1 MTPKHPLNEPN
12 DLELHAFLDGELP
25 ADRVAQVECRLR
37 VDLSARVVVK
47 AMWCKNRPSWSG
59 SLYPT
64 IVPNPVRWLTAC
76 LARRTTRVFQPIG

>member
-37 VDLSARVVVK
+37 VDLLARVVVK
-47 AMWCKNRPSWSG
+47 AMLVQKSALLERF
-59 SLYPT
+59 L
-64 IVPNPVRWLTAC
+64 IPNDCPKSRA
-76 LARRTTRVFQPIG
+76 LADRVLGATDN